1 MNQNHLS
8 PATGYPCLECS
19 GSTPK
24 FPTAEELEIH
34 IASDHLNYCPYECER
49 CRFAKFPTE
58 YALISHCKND
68 HELKEFF
75 VRYRFTL
82 EGERKSLELKSK
94 MRACLR
100 QRAIYED
107 HLGLGTSNGHSQLF
121 HGSGEKYEDTDSFP
135 SSVEPSVS
143 SSEHPAVIHSGSS
156 ASSAASSASGVVP
169 PATSPAT
176 VPVTPTS
183 LMPNVHRNITNSG
196 GNFLQQNSM
205 SYTGSMDTTQQ
216 LHLSQNHLS
225 TNYGSNFP
233 SNSNPPASAA
243 LAELSPM
250 DFASDAMSSGMDFA
264 ALIGE
269 GEELIRKPKDAVI
282 CQICGLKVSNQRSS
296 LVYHANTKHIKLNLY
311 QCAVCQ
317 KTWQTIA
324 KSDVLKHVKA
334 IHNGDENMIID
345 NRKRLGYQLRMFT
358 ARCFPPKQNNKARP
372 LTAGCSPPRPG
383 GIPPSDGDYNNM
395 HSESTSQILQSFIVS
410 GNSAANNTPKEEPDM
425 DHDEA
430 EHEDGCDGLDEVDHG
445 YGDGRTM
452 QAALACMVAQQQQH
466 QQQQQQQLQQQQQ
479 QQQHNNNNN
488 NNNNNSSSI
497 NSNKW

>member
-1 MNQNHLS
+1 MSKVIESRFWEMSQTHLS
-8 PATGYPCLECS
+8 PTGFPCIECNGDS
-19 GSTPK
+19 SK
-24 FPTAEELEIH
+24 FPTIEELEIH

-100 QRAIYED
+100 QRANFED
-107 HLGLGTSNGHSQLF
+107 HLGLGSSNGHNPSFQ
-121 HGSGEKYEDTDSFP
+121 GSNEKYEDPDSFP
-135 SSVEPSVS
+135 SSVEQSGS
-143 SSEHPAVIHSGSS
+143 SSEHVVGVLQSGSGSS
-156 ASSAASSASGVVP
+156 GSSGILP
-169 PATSPAT
+169 PATSPTT

-183 LMPNVHRNITNSG
+183 GASLCPNCYILLRFDIKFNIH
-196 GNFLQQNSM
+196 Q
-205 SYTGSMDTTQQ
+205 GSIDSTPQ
-216 LHLSQNHLS
+216 LHLSHSQVS
-225 TNYGSNFP
+225 NYGNNFT
-233 SNSNPPASAA
+233 SNSNSTSSH
-243 LAELSPM
+243 AELSPM

-269 GEELIRKPKDAVI
+269 GEELIRKVSYVPKDAVI

-334 IHNGDENMIID
+334 IHNGDESMIID

-358 ARCFPPKQNNKARP
+358 ARCFPPKPNNKTRP
-372 LTAGCSPPRPG
+372 LTAGSSPPRQ
-383 GIPPSDGDYNNM
+383 GISS
-395 HSESTSQILQSFIVS
+395 SESDYSNMNSESASQILQSFIVS
-410 GNSAANNTPKEEPDM
+410 GGGSAVNAPKEEPEM
-425 DHDEA
+425 DHDEHGD
-430 EHEDGCDGLDEVDHG
+430 HEDGTDGLDEVDNG
-445 YGDGRTM
+445 YSDGRAM
-452 QAALACMVAQQQQH
+452 QAALACMVASQH
-466 QQQQQQQLQQQQQ
+466 QPQQSQRQMF
-479 QQQHNNNNN
+479 
-488 NNNNNSSSI
+488 
-497 NSNKW
+497 